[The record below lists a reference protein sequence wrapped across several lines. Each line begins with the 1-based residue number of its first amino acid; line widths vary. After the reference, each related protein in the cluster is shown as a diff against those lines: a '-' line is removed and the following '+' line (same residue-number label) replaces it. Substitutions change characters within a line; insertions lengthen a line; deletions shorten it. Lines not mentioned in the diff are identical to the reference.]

1 MPMPSEQTGETQ
13 RVLQPRRRKDTS
25 GPIVFILIVATII
38 FLATNE
44 AHNAEERQTLS
55 GDSTFS
61 SYAFLSG
68 VETRNNSST
77 FRGGSASAVMGGAKL
92 DFRDATMEGDQATID
107 ISAIMGGVELY
118 VPRTWEVVNH
128 IVPVLGGVNDHT
140 SQRAANKRL
149 IVKGTV
155 LMGGLDIRN

>member
-1 MPMPSEQTGETQ
+1 MPDEQTGGTQ
-13 RVLQPRRRKDTS
+13 RVPHTRRRKDTS

-44 AHNAEERQTLS
+44 AHNASEERQTLS
-55 GDSTFS
+55 GDSTFA

-92 DFRDATMEGDQATID
+92 DFRDASMEGEQATIN

-140 SQRAANKRL
+140 NQRDAKKRL
-149 IVKGTV
+149 IVEGTV
-155 LMGGLDIRN
+155 LMGGLDIKN